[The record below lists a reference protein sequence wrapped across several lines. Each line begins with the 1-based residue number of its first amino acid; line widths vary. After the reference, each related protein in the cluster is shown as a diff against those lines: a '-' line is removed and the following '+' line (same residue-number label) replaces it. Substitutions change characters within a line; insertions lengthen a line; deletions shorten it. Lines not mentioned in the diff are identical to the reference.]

1 MEIFKKNLIEE
12 KINLSLEIG
21 GSRIKLG
28 LKFKNIFE
36 KVFILESKQYLN
48 NPDKFV
54 DKLFDFIKKEEI
66 DVNIIEEI
74 AISSTG
80 EIDHKKGIIKSGHFL
95 NGLVLE
101 GSKNYNKFPIVE
113 IMTKKFLNLKRC
125 YVLND
130 GYVAG
135 LASIIFLKK
144 QNVEMIS
151 NNIETLVISLGTFPA
166 FISINKTSKYKIKKY
181 DSRKILVKGEILGE
195 YLSLESN
202 KFLTNYDFTD
212 KLIIV
217 INELKYEKLNE
228 IKVIFIFGGLGN
240 RIDKEQLQKKL
251 ALEFFIFNDVEQINM
266 ILDASLQYKDYK
278 SELNL
283 CYFSFN

>member
-36 KVFILESKQYLN
+36 KVFILESRQYLN

-166 FISINKTSKYKIKKY
+166 FNSINKTSKYKIKKY

-212 KLIIV
+212 KLIVV

-228 IKVIFIFGGLGN
+228 IKVVFIFGGLGN

-251 ALEFFIFNDVEQINM
+251 A
-266 ILDASLQYKDYK
+266 
-278 SELNL
+278 
-283 CYFSFN
+283 

>member
-101 GSKNYNKFPIVE
+101 GFK
-113 IMTKKFLNLKRC
+113 
-125 YVLND
+125 
-130 GYVAG
+130 
-135 LASIIFLKK
+135 
-144 QNVEMIS
+144 
-151 NNIETLVISLGTFPA
+151 
-166 FISINKTSKYKIKKY
+166 
-181 DSRKILVKGEILGE
+181 
-195 YLSLESN
+195 
-202 KFLTNYDFTD
+202 
-212 KLIIV
+212 
-217 INELKYEKLNE
+217 EL
-228 IKVIFIFGGLGN
+228 
-240 RIDKEQLQKKL
+240 
-251 ALEFFIFNDVEQINM
+251 
-266 ILDASLQYKDYK
+266 
-278 SELNL
+278 
-283 CYFSFN
+283 